1 MKRRKEQIV
10 PRATSSAT
18 RASKWLDSSI
28 DGAIKKYEESGEEWT
43 AAAKTLFDP
52 WAQFIVPDFP
62 LDILPPAIQDFVVAE
77 ARVIGCDIST
87 MGMSVMCT
95 FSGAI
100 NHSTSLEMMRH
111 GQWYASPRLWVLLVG
126 DPSKKKTPAINCA
139 TTALEAYQEK
149 QWRKY
154 KLELQMAEESDEKK
168 RSIRQSGMLFSTPPS
183 KSSEKS

>member
-1 MKRRKEQIV
+1 MAR
-10 PRATSSAT
+10 
-18 RASKWLDSSI
+18 SKNI
-28 DGAIKKYEESGEEWT
+28 EKSGEEWT

-52 WAQFIVPDFP
+52 WAHFIVPDFP

-100 NHSTSLEMMRH
+100 NHSTSLKMMRH

-126 DPSKKKTPAINCA
+126 DPSKKKTPGYQLCYDG
-139 TTALEAYQEK
+139 TRSLPGEA
-149 QWRKY
+149 
-154 KLELQMAEESDEKK
+154 MAEV
-168 RSIRQSGMLFSTPPS
+168 
-183 KSSEKS
+183 